1 MAEWEQMSAEELV
14 KEYRKTGS
22 LAIKQEIV
30 LRYIHIVRGIALQ
43 MRGVYLNFAQVDDI
57 ISEGVIALMNAVDKF
72 DPSKNVKFETYISKR
87 IRGLVIDLAR
97 RQDWVSRSVRR
108 SLRDIDQAANSL
120 FIELGRT
127 PTDQEVADRLGMSL
141 EKYQQML
148 GKTGLCNVLS
158 LETML
163 EESTQGTMSDF
174 LLCAQAENQPEQH
187 LQEEEL
193 KQALRDGIH
202 SLLENERMVISLYY
216 EKELNMKEIAQVLKV
231 SEPRISQI
239 HANAIRKLRIYMERF
254 NRDA

>member
-1 MAEWEQMSAEELV
+1 MAELEQMSAEQLV
-14 KEYRKTGS
+14 KEYHKTGS

-193 KQALRDGIH
+193 KQALRDGID

-239 HANAIRKLRIYMERF
+239 HANAIRKLRTYMERF

>member
-43 MRGVYLNFAQVDDI
+43 MRGVYLSIAQVDDI

>member
-30 LRYIHIVRGIALQ
+30 LRYIHSVRGIALQ

>member
-1 MAEWEQMSAEELV
+1 MSTAWKDMTAEELV
-14 KEYRKTGS
+14 AEYQSTGK
-22 LAIKQEIV
+22 LAVKQELV

-72 DPSKNVKFETYISKR
+72 DPNKNVKFETYISKR

-108 SLRDIDQAANSL
+108 NLREIDQASNSL
-120 FIELGRT
+120 FVELGRA
-127 PTDQEVADRLGMSL
+127 PTDQEIAQRMGITL

-148 GKTGLCNVLS
+148 GKTNLCNILS
-158 LETML
+158 LESML
-163 EESTQGTMSDF
+163 EDSVHGVAGNSMLAPSES
-174 LLCAQAENQPEQH
+174 QPEQY

-193 KQALRDGIH
+193 RQSLRNGIE
-202 SLLENERMVISLYY
+202 SLLENERMVVSLYY
-216 EKELNMKEIAQVLKV
+216 EQELNMKEIAQVMGV

-239 HANAIRKLRIYMERF
+239 HANAIRKLRAYMGRIGRE
-254 NRDA
+254 A